1 MPKEKNKNA
10 GMPGVMLYAD
20 LRAAAA
26 LLSLEERGLLLDAI
40 LAYGLDGE
48 APEFESPGLQLIWTF
63 VAPRIDS
70 DREKYREKCDRA
82 RQNSRKRWPEAREE
96 DADQNEKMPV
106 DASRNEKM
114 PVDAKYNSTSTS
126 TSTSTSNSISTSTS
140 TSNSTGRKAGK

>member
-1 MPKEKNKNA
+1 MRAHLRFVRKPLYYPLNGRGARPVPKEKNKNA

-114 PVDAKYNSTSTS
+114 PVDAKYNSTS
-126 TSTSTSNSISTSTS
+126 N
-140 TSNSTGRKAGK
+140 